1 MPQPSPAMLIRDRS
15 PSRVA
20 AITMR
25 VPSALYRIALS
36 STFMRISSNKAGFAF
51 TSRSASAIRVRII
64 RLPTLGR
71 TRWIAT
77 PTISATLKVCEDAE
91 FPPAHPHPAGR
102 EASTGYRRGHS
113 VGFTP
118 RLFRFG
124 GSTTRVRSRRIRRS
138 GGARAMGRPREVQF
152 RERRHAP
159 VDSDRQAGRRVHTYE
174 PYSNAFHRFG
184 LTLAVQK
191 KAG

>member
-1 MPQPSPAMLIRDRS
+1 MPQPSSAILIRHRS

-77 PTISATLKVCEDAE
+77 PTILATLKVCEDAG
-91 FPPAHPHPAGR
+91 FPPAHPDPAGR
-102 EASTGYRRGHS
+102 ETSTGYRRGHS

-118 RLFRFG
+118 RLIRCG
-124 GSTTRVRSRRIRRS
+124 GSTTREGHDGSVAAVGQEQWAVHVKSNSANDVTLLSTAIDERDDASLHMNPIVTRST
-138 GGARAMGRPREVQF
+138 A
-152 RERRHAP
+152 
-159 VDSDRQAGRRVHTYE
+159 SD
-174 PYSNAFHRFG
+174 
-184 LTLAVQK
+184 
-191 KAG
+191 